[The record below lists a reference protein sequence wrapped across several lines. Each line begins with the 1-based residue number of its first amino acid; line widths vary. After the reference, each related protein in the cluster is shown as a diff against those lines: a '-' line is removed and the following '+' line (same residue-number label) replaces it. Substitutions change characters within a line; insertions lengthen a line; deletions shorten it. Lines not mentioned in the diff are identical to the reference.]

1 MELYLKLIDVIVPVF
16 FVIGIGYYLG
26 KKNPDINTDFITTFA
41 GNVGTPAM
49 IFYTITTTGVTL
61 SVFTEY
67 FIYALIIIGGFSLVG
82 ILFLLLL
89 KKDFISELP
98 PLILPNTGNMGIPIC
113 LFAYGTAGL
122 GVASAIASVIILLHF
137 TLGVLLAKKSFSLE
151 ILIKNMPIYAIIVSV
166 IFLYFEWD
174 VPGYLENTTF
184 LLTYATIFLVLMS
197 LGIALSRLKVVSW
210 THASILGAVRVI
222 LGPLIGFGLI
232 KYLNLDG
239 FAAGVLLIQ
248 SCMPSAVLT
257 YLVGSMYSE
266 KKVVDS
272 VASVIVTSTIMS
284 FITCLLYTSPS
295 PRDGL
300 LSRMPSSA

>member
-1 MELYLKLIDVIVPVF
+1 MELYLKLIDVIAPVF

-26 KKNPDINTDFITTFA
+26 KKNPEINTDFITTFA

-67 FIYALIIIGGFSLVG
+67 FIYSLIVIGGFSIVG
-82 ILFLLLL
+82 IIFLLLL

-137 TLGVLLAKKSFSLE
+137 TLGVLLAKKSFSFK
-151 ILIKNMPIYAIIVSV
+151 ILIKNMPIYGIIVSV

-222 LGPLIGFGLI
+222 IGPLIGFGLI
-232 KYLNLDG
+232 KFLNLNG

-266 KKVVDS
+266 RKVVDS
-272 VASVIVTSTIMS
+272 VASVIVTSTVMS
-284 FITCLLYTSPS
+284 FITIPIVVY
-295 PRDGL
+295 
-300 LSRMPSSA
+300 LSLKYFQ

>member
-16 FVIGIGYYLG
+16 FVIGVGYYLG
-26 KKNPDINTDFITTFA
+26 RKNPEINTDFITTFA

-67 FIYALIIIGGFSLVG
+67 FIYALVIIGGFSLVG
-82 ILFLLLL
+82 IIFLLLL

-137 TLGVLLAKKSFSLE
+137 TLGVLLAKKSFSFE
-151 ILIKNMPIYAIIVSV
+151 ILIKNMPIYGIIVSV

-222 LGPLIGFGLI
+222 IGPLIGFGLI
-232 KYLNLDG
+232 KFLNLDG

-272 VASVIVTSTIMS
+272 VASVIVTSTVLS
-284 FITCLLYTSPS
+284 FITIPIVVFISLKYFQ
-295 PRDGL
+295 
-300 LSRMPSSA
+300 

>member
-1 MELYLKLIDVIVPVF
+1 MSLFF
-16 FVIGIGYYLG
+16 FVIGVGYYLG
-26 KKNPDINTDFITTFA
+26 RKNPEINTDFITTFA

-61 SVFTEY
+61 SVFIEY
-67 FIYALIIIGGFSLVG
+67 FVYALIIIGGFSLVG
-82 ILFLLLL
+82 ILFLFLL

-151 ILIKNMPIYAIIVSV
+151 ILIKNMPIYGIIVSV

-222 LGPLIGFGLI
+222 IGPLIGFGLI
-232 KYLNLDG
+232 KFLNLDG

-266 KKVVDS
+266 KRVVDS
-272 VASVIVTSTIMS
+272 VASVIVTSTVMS
-284 FITCLLYTSPS
+284 FFTIPIVVF
-295 PRDGL
+295 
-300 LSRMPSSA
+300 LSLKYFQ

>member
-1 MELYLKLIDVIVPVF
+1 MELYLKLIDVIAPVF

-26 KKNPDINTDFITTFA
+26 KKNPEINTDFITTFA
-41 GNVGTPAM
+41 GNVGTPGM

-82 ILFLLLL
+82 IIFLLLL

-137 TLGVLLAKKSFSLE
+137 TLGVLLAKKSFSFE
-151 ILIKNMPIYAIIVSV
+151 ILIKNMPIYGIIISV

-222 LGPLIGFGLI
+222 IGPIIGFGLI
-232 KYLNLDG
+232 KFFNLNG

-248 SCMPSAVLT
+248 SCMPSAILT

-284 FITCLLYTSPS
+284 FITIPIVVFYSLKYFQ
-295 PRDGL
+295 
-300 LSRMPSSA
+300 

>member
-1 MELYLKLIDVIVPVF
+1 MELYLKLIDVLFPVF

-26 KKNPDINTDFITTFA
+26 KKNPNINTDFITTFA

-82 ILFLLLL
+82 ILFLLIL

-122 GVASAIASVIILLHF
+122 GVASAIASVVILLHF

-151 ILIKNMPIYAIIVSV
+151 ILIKNMPIYGIIVSV

-210 THASILGAVRVI
+210 THASILGSVRVI
-222 LGPLIGFGLI
+222 IGPIIGFGLI
-232 KYLNLDG
+232 KFLNLNG

-272 VASVIVTSTIMS
+272 VASVIVTSTIIS
-284 FITCLLYTSPS
+284 FVTIPIVVFYSIKYFQ
-295 PRDGL
+295 
-300 LSRMPSSA
+300 

>member
-1 MELYLKLIDVIVPVF
+1 MELYLKLIDVLFPVF

-26 KKNPDINTDFITTFA
+26 KKNPNINTDFITTFA

-82 ILFLLLL
+82 ILFLLIL

-122 GVASAIASVIILLHF
+122 GVASAIASVVILLHF

-151 ILIKNMPIYAIIVSV
+151 ILIKNMPIYGIIVSV

-222 LGPLIGFGLI
+222 IGPIIGFGLI
-232 KYLNLDG
+232 KFLNLNG

-284 FITCLLYTSPS
+284 FITIPIVVFYSIKYFQ
-295 PRDGL
+295 
-300 LSRMPSSA
+300 

>member
-1 MELYLKLIDVIVPVF
+1 MELYLKLIDVLFPVF

-26 KKNPDINTDFITTFA
+26 KKNPNINTDFITTFA

-61 SVFTEY
+61 NVFTEY

-82 ILFLLLL
+82 ILFLLIL

-122 GVASAIASVIILLHF
+122 GVASAIASVVILLHF

-151 ILIKNMPIYAIIVSV
+151 ILIKNMPIYGIIISV

-222 LGPLIGFGLI
+222 IGPIIGFGLI
-232 KYLNLDG
+232 KFLNLNG

-284 FITCLLYTSPS
+284 FITIPVVVYYSIKYF
-295 PRDGL
+295 
-300 LSRMPSSA
+300 

>member
-1 MELYLKLIDVIVPVF
+1 MELYLKLIDVIIPVF

-26 KKNPDINTDFITTFA
+26 KKNPEINTDFITTFA

-67 FIYALIIIGGFSLVG
+67 FIYGLVIIGGFALVG
-82 ILFLLLL
+82 ILFLFIL

-122 GVASAIASVIILLHF
+122 GVASAIASVVILLHF
-137 TLGVLLAKKSFSLE
+137 TLGVLLAKKNFSLE
-151 ILIKNMPIYAIIVSV
+151 ILIKNMPIYGIVVSV
-166 IFLYFEWD
+166 IFLYFDWD

-222 LGPLIGFGLI
+222 IGPLIGFGLI
-232 KYLNLDG
+232 KLLNLDG

-272 VASVIVTSTIMS
+272 VASVIVTSTLMS
-284 FITCLLYTSPS
+284 FITIPIVVFYSLKYFQ
-295 PRDGL
+295 
-300 LSRMPSSA
+300 

>member
-1 MELYLKLIDVIVPVF
+1 MELYLKLIDVIAPVF

-67 FIYALIIIGGFSLVG
+67 FIYALVIIGGFSLVG

-122 GVASAIASVIILLHF
+122 GVASSIASVIILLHF
-137 TLGVLLAKKSFSLE
+137 TLGVLLAKKSFSLKV
-151 ILIKNMPIYAIIVSV
+151 LIKNMPIYAIIISV

-197 LGIALSRLKVVSW
+197 LGIALTRLKVVSW
-210 THASILGAVRVI
+210 THASILGGVRVI
-222 LGPLIGFGLI
+222 IGPLIGFGLI
-232 KYLNLDG
+232 KFLNLEG

-284 FITCLLYTSPS
+284 FVTIPIVVYYSLKYFQ
-295 PRDGL
+295 
-300 LSRMPSSA
+300 

>member
-1 MELYLKLIDVIVPVF
+1 MELYLKLIDVIAPVF

-26 KKNPDINTDFITTFA
+26 RKNPEINTDFITTFA

-67 FIYALIIIGGFSLVG
+67 FIYALIIIGGFSFVG
-82 ILFLLLL
+82 IIFLLLL
-89 KKDFISELP
+89 KKNYISELP

-137 TLGVLLAKKSFSLE
+137 TLGVLLAKKNFSFE
-151 ILIKNMPIYAIIVSV
+151 ILIKNMPIYGIIISV
-166 IFLYFEWD
+166 LFLYFEWD

-222 LGPLIGFGLI
+222 IGPLIGFGLI
-232 KYLNLDG
+232 KFLNLNG

-266 KKVVDS
+266 KRVVDS
-272 VASVIVTSTIMS
+272 VASVIVTSTVMS
-284 FITCLLYTSPS
+284 FFTIPIVVY
-295 PRDGL
+295 
-300 LSRMPSSA
+300 LSLKYFQ

>member
-1 MELYLKLIDVIVPVF
+1 MELYLKLIDVLFPVF

-26 KKNPDINTDFITTFA
+26 KKNPNINTDFITTFA

-61 SVFTEY
+61 NVFTEY

-82 ILFLLLL
+82 ILFLLIL

-122 GVASAIASVIILLHF
+122 GVASAIASVVILLHF

-151 ILIKNMPIYAIIVSV
+151 ILIKNMPIYGIIISV

-222 LGPLIGFGLI
+222 IGPLIGFSLI
-232 KYLNLDG
+232 KFLNLNG

-284 FITCLLYTSPS
+284 FITIPIVVFL
-295 PRDGL
+295 
-300 LSRMPSSA
+300 

>member
-26 KKNPDINTDFITTFA
+26 KKNPEINTDFITTFA

-67 FIYALIIIGGFSLVG
+67 FIYALVIIGGFSLVG

-122 GVASAIASVIILLHF
+122 GVASSIASVIILLHF
-137 TLGVLLAKKSFSLE
+137 TLGVLLAKKSFSLK
-151 ILIKNMPIYAIIVSV
+151 ILIKNMPIYAIIISV

-197 LGIALSRLKVVSW
+197 LGIALTRLKVVSW

-222 LGPLIGFGLI
+222 IGPLIGFGLI
-232 KYLNLDG
+232 KFLNLNG

-284 FITCLLYTSPS
+284 FVTIPIVVYYSLKYFQ
-295 PRDGL
+295 
-300 LSRMPSSA
+300 